1 MRLWDIEG
9 WLLNTSPVADF
20 ALHGASGLPRG
31 TPTLDKLSPVPKRFE
46 MKYLHILALLFFSST
61 VFAEDKQA
69 TVTVGSA
76 SELSLTVPK
85 EATITQSGAMTKIET
100 KNLWIYLWE
109 IPDAKTVAGAV
120 PNVGTIIKGE
130 FINFALTE
138 TKDLNVAGHPAK
150 HLFGKGAEA
159 DDGDTGT
166 AEVVIFSDG
175 QHVFAACVHGEDD
188 AAAKESARF
197 LTVLKSIKT
206 P

>member
-1 MRLWDIEG
+1 MRYF
-9 WLLNTSPVADF
+9 P
-20 ALHGASGLPRG
+20 
-31 TPTLDKLSPVPKRFE
+31 
-46 MKYLHILALLFFSST
+46 ILAFVLISFSA
-61 VFAEDKQA
+61 FAEDRQA
-69 TVTVGSA
+69 TVTIGSA
-76 SELSLTVPK
+76 PALKLTVPK
-85 EATITQSGAMTKIET
+85 EATITQNGAMTKIET

-109 IPDAKTVAGAV
+109 VSNAKTVADAV
-120 PNVGTIIKGE
+120 PQVATIIKGE
-130 FINFALTE
+130 FITFTLTD
-138 TKDLNVAGHPAK
+138 TKDLKIAGHDAK

-197 LTVLKSIKT
+197 LNVLKSITT